1 MLLLCTL
8 SSSTNE
14 KALLVTYPVA
24 YRIVETRE
32 LHITAEDLTL
42 PVAVDVEIWIGEEEE
57 TKIKTNTPPQ

>member
-8 SSSTNE
+8 SSSTNK

-42 PVAVDVEIWIGEEEE
+42 PVAVEEIWIGEEEE